1 MDSAGLLA
9 SGLAQNFL
17 LKERALPI
25 RDKVTFPRRAKG
37 ENIPNDIL
45 QPTLL
50 ISDFP
55 LHLVNVTPEMVNIEV
70 IKNSIFKGRFLFD
83 SASAISKN
91 HSPFL
96 RLFIAHILKEIY

>member
-9 SGLAQNFL
+9 SGLDQNFL

-25 RDKVTFPRRAKG
+25 RDKVTFPRKAKG

-55 LHLVNVTPEMVNIEV
+55 LHLVNVTPVG
-70 IKNSIFKGRFLFD
+70 SCSLWSLSG
-83 SASAISKN
+83 
-91 HSPFL
+91 PFL
-96 RLFIAHILKEIY
+96 SVFCPVNDHNEE

>member
-1 MDSAGLLA
+1 MDSASLLA

-37 ENIPNDIL
+37 ENIPNGIL

-55 LHLVNVTPEMVNIEV
+55 LHLVNITPEMVNIESLK
-70 IKNSIFKGRFLFD
+70 IPFSKEDFYLILPLLSAKIILLF
-83 SASAISKN
+83 
-91 HSPFL
+91 
-96 RLFIAHILKEIY
+96 